1 MLLFCHIGV
10 PAVTLTLNYS
20 GDIFME
26 VISTPVC

>member
-10 PAVTLTLNYS
+10 PAVTLTLNCS

-26 VISTPVC
+26 VISTPKR